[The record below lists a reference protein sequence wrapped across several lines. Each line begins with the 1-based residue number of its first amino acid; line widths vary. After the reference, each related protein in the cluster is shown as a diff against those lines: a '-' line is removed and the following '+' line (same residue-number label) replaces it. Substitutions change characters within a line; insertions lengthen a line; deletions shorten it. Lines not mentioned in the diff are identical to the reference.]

1 MKNLE
6 KEVFHWFGFHEIKN
20 ANNTSLDEI
29 KRFTFAPFVPF
40 YLYPIVRKG
49 WDFLVIQLLYKL
61 VFFFYLF
68 LSYIHSNSFWQT
80 FTGLMS
86 KTKIS
91 QKEIEMMKNVKN
103 LDSAFGPIGRWR
115 FLGFTKPIAIINI
128 VLFLIGFLALMVF
141 AGIYS
146 RQLSWNRNRWHSMDE
161 FIQSENKWNIVGFLC
176 MVLFVI
182 VYIFKL
188 YQIITIK

>member
-20 ANNTSLDEI
+20 ANNTSLGEI